1 MAITLSSSGGISDP
15 YVGLDGVTEEY
26 TFPNGALE
34 GVVYTDTITVTPTPY
49 VSVVSSSVTSST
61 SSTINTTQSSI
72 SGSSTLNITYEAF
85 NAPTNTFGGISI
97 STSPTLITFTG
108 TMDGIF
114 SDKYMRY
121 IDRYSGNVSVEVTSF
136 VNVPS
141 QNAEIYLY
149 KPSFMKY
156 VFTTYNITVV
166 YLNEL
171 SLPITVQY
179 TVLKRVLNDWTAGK
193 NALKAKV
200 AAQYAG
206 SN

>member
-179 TVLKRVLNDWTAGK
+179 TVLKRLLNDWTAGK

>member
-179 TVLKRVLNDWTAGK
+179 TVLKRLLNDWTAGK

-206 SN
+206 GN

>member
-1 MAITLSSSGGISDP
+1 MAITLSSSGGIPDP
-15 YVGLDGVTEEY
+15 YVVLDGVTTEY

-61 SSTINTTQSSI
+61 SSTINTAQSSI

-97 STSPTLITFTG
+97 SISPTLITFTG

-121 IDRYSGNVSVEVTSF
+121 LDHNNSNVSVEVTSF
-136 VNVPS
+136 GNVPS

-166 YLNEL
+166 YLDAL
-171 SLPITVQY
+171 SVPITVQY
-179 TVLKRVLNDWTAGK
+179 TVLKRLLNDWTAGK

-200 AAQYAG
+200 AAHYAG

>member
-72 SGSSTLNITYEAF
+72 SGSSTLNITYETF

-179 TVLKRVLNDWTAGK
+179 TVLKRLLNDWTAGK

>member
-49 VSVVSSSVTSST
+49 ASVVSSSVTSSA
-61 SSTINTTQSSI
+61 SSTINTAQSSV
-72 SGSSTLNITYEAF
+72 SGNSTLNITYEAF
-85 NAPTNTFGGISI
+85 NSSANTFGGISI
-97 STSPTLITFTG
+97 SASPTLITFTG

-114 SDKYMRY
+114 SDKYMKY
-121 IDRYSGNVSVEVTSF
+121 IDHNNSNISVTVTSF
-136 VNVPS
+136 GDVPS

-166 YLNEL
+166 YLDEFL
-171 SLPITVQY
+171 VPVTVEY
-179 TVLKRVLNDWTAGK
+179 TVLKRLLNDWTAGK

-206 SN
+206 GN

>member
-1 MAITLSSSGGISDP
+1 MAITLSSSGGIADP
-15 YVGLDGVTEEY
+15 YVGLDGVAQLL
-26 TFPNGALE
+26 TFPNGAYE
-34 GVVYTDTITVTPTPY
+34 DFVYTDTITITPSPY
-49 VSVVSSSVTSST
+49 VSVVSSSVATNVSST
-61 SSTINTTQSSI
+61 SIISQNTI
-72 SGSSTLNITYEAF
+72 SGSSALNITYEAVS
-85 NAPTNTFGGISI
+85 APTNTFNGISI

-108 TMDGIF
+108 TLSGIF

-121 IDRYSGNVSVEVTSF
+121 IDHNNANVSVEVTSF
-136 VNVPS
+136 GNVPS

-166 YLNEL
+166 YLDAL

-179 TVLKRVLNDWTAGK
+179 TVLKRLLNNWTVGRD
-193 NALKAKV
+193 ALQAKL

-206 SN
+206 NN